1 MTERPVK
8 VGLEACRARAV
19 QGVAKEAVT
28 SFEAYRPIEHVLRFR
43 ERHVVLL
50 REVLLDAEEI
60 FVAHDGR
67 EIIVTDAE
75 RFVDVKDFRLDVD
88 GLAVRELVVF
98 HPCFR
103 LHDGLALV
111 ARAADRAAVAVLVY
125 DAQEIFMEEMRD
137 VAFELVEL
145 GGPFRRCHVVER
157 FPVRVRDGMS
167 AFGLCF
173 LHVHDL
179 DAGVV
184 LETLHHVSADFLV
197 RLRIVLVF
205 LVGNEILPIALVLDG
220 KVGDELVCL
229 KEREAVFVHRLGLRR
244 RLAAGVVHE
253 MVSAV
258 QLAANLDVSVGN
270 VLLHTVVNELL
281 PRPLLPFCVATEQ
294 EVEEV
299 LAVVLAGGER
309 ERLVEL
315 ALEAVAEAHD
325 LVHRAVGHHVEH
337 AEGLH
342 LFRDARRRRGD
353 VLLEVDVP

>member
-1 MTERPVK
+1 
-8 VGLEACRARAV
+8 
-19 QGVAKEAVT
+19 
-28 SFEAYRPIEHVLRFR
+28 
-43 ERHVVLL
+43 
-50 REVLLDAEEI
+50 
-60 FVAHDGR
+60 
-67 EIIVTDAE
+67 
-75 RFVDVKDFRLDVD
+75 
-88 GLAVRELVVF
+88 
-98 HPCFR
+98 
-103 LHDGLALV
+103 
-111 ARAADRAAVAVLVY
+111 
-125 DAQEIFMEEMRD
+125 
-137 VAFELVEL
+137 
-145 GGPFRRCHVVER
+145 
-157 FPVRVRDGMS
+157 
-167 AFGLCF
+167 
-173 LHVHDL
+173 
-179 DAGVV
+179 
-184 LETLHHVSADFLV
+184 
-197 RLRIVLVF
+197 
-205 LVGNEILPIALVLDG
+205 
-220 KVGDELVCL
+220 
-229 KEREAVFVHRLGLRR
+229 
-244 RLAAGVVHE
+244 